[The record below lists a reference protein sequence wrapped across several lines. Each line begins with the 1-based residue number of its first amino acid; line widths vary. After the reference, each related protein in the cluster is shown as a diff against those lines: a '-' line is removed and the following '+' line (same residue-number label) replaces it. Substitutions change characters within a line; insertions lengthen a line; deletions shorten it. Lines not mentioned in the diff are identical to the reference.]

1 MEQQGCSADSGRL
14 NLYSAC
20 ALPRTPPPPPLESD
34 DLGGI
39 HGANKDAVIYGGTLP
54 SQHRLFFCASA
65 PKRGHFLT
73 CTSSGAWWGARCRS
87 LAEA

>member
-20 ALPRTPPPPPLESD
+20 ALPRTPPPLESD
-34 DLGGI
+34 DLRGI

-65 PKRGHFLT
+65 PNVVIF
-73 CTSSGAWWGARCRS
+73 
-87 LAEA
+87 